1 MAEGHG
7 MYPEFGRKAPAGGA
21 HIVLGQPNVFFITV
35 NAKDKIPWIGQ
46 ADVQRTLE
54 GIWRERA
61 TAWLVGYYLLMPDHL
76 HLFCAPHDLH
86 FNIDQWITFWKSE
99 FSRQHL
105 DRNWEWQRRA
115 FHHRM
120 RNRIEYEEK
129 LIYVRE
135 NPMRKNLARTI
146 DEWPLQGRIHDL
158 RWTAD

>member
-1 MAEGHG
+1 

-76 HLFCAPHDLH
+76 NLFCATHDLH
-86 FNIDQWITFWKSE
+86 YNIDQWIMYWKSE